1 MVDELLVVRAG
12 VTDYELSGRLR
23 GTLDMPLAAAGRA
36 WMERIATELAFAPP
50 QAVLHAADGP
60 SRESAALIAAAA
72 DVRPREVAGMV
83 NLDQGLWQGMLIDD
97 IRVKQPRLHRQWQDN
112 PWSVA
117 PPEGEL
123 LEEACERV
131 EAALE
136 RMFKRHPAGRVA
148 VVVPRP
154 LDAVVTWL
162 VSGRSMGDLWRFD
175 ADAELATMLPVAAQ
189 WRPSRPGVAVASA
202 DRLAPTDSLPV
213 VSR

>member
-23 GTLDMPLAAAGRA
+23 GTLDVPLAAAGRA

-97 IRVKQPRLHRQWQDN
+97 IRVKQPRLHRQWLDD
-112 PWSVA
+112 PWSVV
-117 PPEGEL
+117 PPEGEAL
-123 LEEACERV
+123 DEACERV
-131 EAALE
+131 DTLLARLL
-136 RMFKRHPAGRVA
+136 RRRPAGRLALVVPWPLDRVVLWVVAGRSLDGMWEGAEGAAEIA
-148 VVVPRP
+148 VVPLGSQWKPVRP
-154 LDAVVTWL
+154 QV
-162 VSGRSMGDLWRFD
+162 
-175 ADAELATMLPVAAQ
+175 
-189 WRPSRPGVAVASA
+189 
-202 DRLAPTDSLPV
+202 RLA
-213 VSR
+213 

>member
-97 IRVKQPRLHRQWQDN
+97 IRVKQPRLHRQWLDD
-112 PWSVA
+112 PWSVV
-117 PPEGEL
+117 PPEGEAL
-123 LEEACERV
+123 DEACERV
-131 EAALE
+131 DTLLARLL
-136 RMFKRHPAGRVA
+136 RRRPAGRLALVVPWPLDRVVLWVVAGRSLDGMWEGAEGAAEIA
-148 VVVPRP
+148 VVPLGSQWKPVRP
-154 LDAVVTWL
+154 QV
-162 VSGRSMGDLWRFD
+162 
-175 ADAELATMLPVAAQ
+175 
-189 WRPSRPGVAVASA
+189 
-202 DRLAPTDSLPV
+202 RLA
-213 VSR
+213 